1 MLQDLIHL
9 PFPGAVPKNPLQTP
23 LRNRVKEPALH
34 FHLTNTQHP
43 STPVPLVPFHLPFH
57 LKKGSLQRLRLRLT
71 AENMLAER
79 GR

>member
-9 PFPGAVPKNPLQTP
+9 PFPGAVLKNPLQTP

-34 FHLTNTQHP
+34 LHLTNTQHP
-43 STPVPLVPFHLPFH
+43 PTPVPFHLPFH
-57 LKKGSLQRLRLRLT
+57 LKKGSLKRLRLRLT